1 MSGEPDAVEA
11 AAMLRASAIFG
22 ELPHEQRVAIWS
34 RAKLRTLLRGE
45 TLVRQHEPAEAVYV
59 VVSGRFEVT
68 VEGRADVL
76 TEIGPGEPIGEIGF
90 FANEPRTA
98 TVTAVRDSVA
108 LGLDRAAFDAVAGD
122 VPAIQQSLLR
132 ALARRLSR
140 NTTRL
145 APEKRVAPAHTVAI
159 VAGGADKIPPAFF
172 DRLTNVFGRR
182 GATLFLTQAVVSARF
197 PARTLDD
204 PTVSNWLNAVEHDH
218 ELVVY
223 IADDALTPWTQKA
236 VRQADQ
242 VLMVVCGDA
251 TETLNPVEAFALS
264 THPASRRRL
273 VLLHKRRAGLVCG
286 TAAWLRERD
295 VAMHHHVALEDDL
308 DFASLHRFLT
318 GRAVGFVAAGGGG
331 LGSAHLGV
339 YKAFAERGVPFD
351 ILGGVSVG
359 AAMMAGFALLA
370 SAEEIDRGTEDIF
383 VTSRGFKRR
392 TLPRYALLD
401 HIAFD
406 DALRRQ
412 YRGAAIEDA
421 WKPYFAVATALDGSG
436 DGLHVFRR
444 GPLWIAVR
452 ASGSIPAVLPPV
464 LTADGLMLVDGGV
477 VDNIPL
483 RPMKAMKAGPNLVVH
498 FGMRESRFAI
508 DYASIPGRGELLRR
522 MLTPGGRRKLPAIPG
537 PIGVLQRCLVLNENI
552 AQLSVDATDLVLQVP
567 AFAGTNFMDFE
578 RHSAVVEAAYH
589 WCRAQLDRLSAEGNP
604 ALAAMLAAD
613 H

>member
-11 AAMLRASAIFG
+11 AAVLSASAIFG

-34 RAKLRTLLRGE
+34 RARLQTLLRGE
-45 TLVRQHEPAEAVYV
+45 TLVQQGTAADAVYV
-59 VVSGRFEVT
+59 VVSGRFEVV

-76 TEIGPGEPIGEIGF
+76 AEIGPGEPIGEIGF

-98 TVTAVRDSVA
+98 TVVAVRDSVV
-108 LGLDRAAFDAVAGD
+108 LGLDRAAFDTVARE
-122 VPAIQQSLLR
+122 VPAIHQSLLR
-132 ALARRLSR
+132 ALARRLSS
-140 NTTRL
+140 NTARL
-145 APEKRVAPAHTVAI
+145 AAEKRVAPAHTAAI
-159 VAGGADKIPPAFF
+159 IAGGSGKVPSAFF
-172 DRLTNVFGRR
+172 ERLTAVFGRHN
-182 GATLFLTQAVVSARF
+182 TLLLTQAAVSARF
-197 PARTLDD
+197 PGRTPND
-204 PTVSNWLNAVEHDH
+204 PTVSNWLNAVEQEH

-223 IADDALTPWTQKA
+223 VADETLTPWTQKA
-236 VRQADQ
+236 IRQADQ
-242 VLMVVCGDA
+242 ILIVVRGDA
-251 TETLNPVEAFALS
+251 PEGLNPIEAFALS
-264 THPASRRRL
+264 TLPPSRRRL
-273 VLLHKRRAGLVCG
+273 LRLHERRIGLVAG
-286 TAAWLRERD
+286 TAAWLRGRD
-295 VAMHHHVALEDDL
+295 VAIVHHVALQDDL
-308 DFASLHRFLT
+308 DFASLWRFLV

-339 YKAFAERGVPFD
+339 YKAFAERGVIFD

-444 GPLWIAVR
+444 GPLWTAVR

-464 LTADGLMLVDGGV
+464 FTDDGLMLVDGGV

-483 RPMKAMKAGPNLVVH
+483 RPMKAIKAGPNLVVH

-552 AQLSVDATDLVLQVP
+552 AQLPVDANDLVLQVP
-567 AFAGTNFMDFE
+567 AFAGTNFMDFA
-578 RHSAVVEAAYH
+578 RHSAVVDAAYH
-589 WCRAQLDRLSAEGNP
+589 WCRAELDRLSDEGNP
-604 ALAAMLAAD
+604 ALAAMLSA
-613 H
+613 HQ